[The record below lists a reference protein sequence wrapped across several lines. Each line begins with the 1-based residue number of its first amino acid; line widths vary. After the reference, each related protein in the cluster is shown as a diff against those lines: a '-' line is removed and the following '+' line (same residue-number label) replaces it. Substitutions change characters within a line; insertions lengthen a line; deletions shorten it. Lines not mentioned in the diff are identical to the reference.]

1 MEIKLKPQDVFAA
14 KSEIETDDKG
24 QQVVK
29 IEINVLNK
37 TVVMKKSG
45 RTFKYE

>member
-1 MEIKLKPQDVFAA
+1 MEIKLKPQDVFAS
-14 KSEIETDDKG
+14 KSEVDTDEKG
-24 QQVVK
+24 QQVVT
-29 IEINVLNK
+29 IVINVLNK